1 MNPASSSPDLSEGES
16 IPVKNRGVGRK
27 ESPSFALSRRANRE
41 EGEEVKQGVKSEREM
56 SVLKDFKHIFPFL
69 PESPLL
75 WESAGLLSYRLRRKG
90 ITVGLSDCLIAV
102 SAQEADASLYTLDT
116 HFGRIK
122 EEAGISL
129 LAE

>member
-1 MNPASSSPDLSEGES
+1 MAFGRPDCHGR
-16 IPVKNRGVGRK
+16 NR
-27 ESPSFALSRRANRE
+27 SRRADAR
-41 EGEEVKQGVKSEREM
+41 VKSDREM

-122 EEAGISL
+122 EEAGNSL